1 MKLKRRDMLFSGAIV
16 AMPLTAQTTQAAQT
30 TDPLEQARAA
40 MKTNRSALDKI
51 KLPMA
56 VEPAFVF
63 KV

>member
-1 MKLKRRDMLFSGAIV
+1 MLFSGAIV
-16 AMPLTAQTTQAAQT
+16 AMPLTAQAAQT

>member
-1 MKLKRRDMLFSGAIV
+1 MLFSGAIV
-16 AMPLTAQTTQAAQT
+16 AMPLTAQTI
-30 TDPLEQARAA
+30 DPLEQARAA

>member
-1 MKLKRRDMLFSGAIV
+1 MKLKRRDLLLSATVVV
-16 AMPLTAQTTQAAQT
+16 APLAAQTT
-30 TDPLEQARAA
+30 TDPLEQVRAA

>member
-1 MKLKRRDMLFSGAIV
+1 MLLSAV
-16 AMPLTAQTTQAAQT
+16 AVAAPLAAQS

-56 VEPAFVF
+56 VEPAFMF

>member
-1 MKLKRRDMLFSGAIV
+1 MKLKRREMLLSAV
-16 AMPLTAQTTQAAQT
+16 AVAAPLAAQS

-56 VEPAFVF
+56 VEPAFMF

>member
-16 AMPLTAQTTQAAQT
+16 AMPLAAQT
-30 TDPLEQARAA
+30 IDPLEQARAA